1 MTHVRADAAALLEQI
16 PALKRI
22 VGNKLAKAAKPANWT
37 SLKRGI
43 AICVAV
49 AIAGLILSS
58 ALPPLVAD
66 QTDRAVVDAPA
77 TLLTAPISGE
87 VTALS
92 VSQGSRFFDQ
102 KKIADIVNKQV
113 DRSTLIELETKHAE
127 TVESLAAARAR
138 KSGDVRYIA
147 MLADQIAKQTALVE
161 TRYQSQIAQL
171 TAEVGSAEAAMQ
183 ERKLSVDRQTTL
195 VARSI
200 AAPQMK
206 KAASQEY
213 AAAGFQK
220 EVAEAGLQQKQA
232 ELDSARNNVFVG
244 EDVHDLA
251 TLIQKKRDME
261 LDVERL
267 DIEEA
272 QLAAAAQDQIRPLD
286 AERRRLASLEHSTV
300 DTLGGGEI
308 LNVNASVGRHVTAG
322 DTLARMID
330 CDASFVVAIFSSRQG
345 ADLTVGSRVWIDAG
359 AAGTIGGTISEVL
372 PKTSDKVDELYAVP
386 FPQTERRELYAL
398 IHPDTPLRR
407 DVATAGEQNRCDI
420 GRWVTV
426 TRANG
431 WVPSMSVLWRSAAR
445 LFSPATQVASTSAPV
460 LLRSA
465 AE

>member
-1 MTHVRADAAALLEQI
+1 
-16 PALKRI
+16 
-22 VGNKLAKAAKPANWT
+22 
-37 SLKRGI
+37 
-43 AICVAV
+43 
-49 AIAGLILSS
+49 
-58 ALPPLVAD
+58 
-66 QTDRAVVDAPA
+66 
-77 TLLTAPISGE
+77 
-87 VTALS
+87 
-92 VSQGSRFFDQ
+92 
-102 KKIADIVNKQV
+102 
-113 DRSTLIELETKHAE
+113 
-127 TVESLAAARAR
+127 
-138 KSGDVRYIA
+138 
-147 MLADQIAKQTALVE
+147 
-161 TRYQSQIAQL
+161 
-171 TAEVGSAEAAMQ
+171 
-183 ERKLSVDRQTTL
+183 
-195 VARSI
+195 
-200 AAPQMK
+200 MK

-267 DIEEA
+267 EIEEA
-272 QLAAAAQDQIRPLD
+272 QLAAAAQDQIKPLD

-308 LNVNASVGRHVTAG
+308 LNINASVGRHVSAG

-407 DVATAGEQNRCDI
+407 DVGTAGDQKRCDI

-431 WVPSMSVLWRSAAR
+431 WVPSTSVLWHAALR
-445 LFSPATQVASTSAPV
+445 LFAPSTQVAGKSAPAV
-460 LLRSA
+460 LQHSA
-465 AE
+465 AQ